1 MSSQFEQVV
10 QAVRS
15 FDKNGPVKSNQSQQ
29 LSMYSLF
36 KQATEGDV
44 STPRP
49 GMLDFTGR
57 SKWDAWN
64 KVKGMSKEDAEK
76 EYIRVFWELVN
87 PVKGAYLLTRRSQD
101 RFCYQGHPPVI
112 SSNLIRHHRILAV
125 VPCEHQLHPQAR
137 RQRRPGQVVPGIPA
151 QPRAVRHGQS
161 LRRPAHSFV
170 SRARVGRG

>member
-57 SKWDAWN
+57 GKWDA
-64 KVKGMSKEDAEK
+64 
-76 EYIRVFWELVN
+76 
-87 PVKGAYLLTRRSQD
+87 
-101 RFCYQGHPPVI
+101 
-112 SSNLIRHHRILAV
+112 
-125 VPCEHQLHPQAR
+125 
-137 RQRRPGQVVPGIPA
+137 
-151 QPRAVRHGQS
+151 
-161 LRRPAHSFV
+161 
-170 SRARVGRG
+170 